1 MAMDVPRKDANRRK
15 WMRRLIPIAILVTVV
30 PGVTWVLAHLKPAA
44 PLVES
49 GSVWPG
55 EVQRGP
61 MVINVRGLGTL
72 VAEDLLYLA
81 AATEGRVEKI
91 HLRPGANVTPDTV
104 ILTLSNDELLQTALD
119 AEYTVKMGEATLQDL
134 RVQLNSQTLT
144 QRAEMSRLETEFN
157 QAKLRLAR
165 DEKLFAE
172 GLIIALTYNIV
183 KSNAEDLGKRLEIE
197 QERLR
202 IRKEAVEA
210 QLAVKAAEIDK
221 YKAMLELRK
230 SQVAK
235 LQVRA
240 TVDGV
245 LQELPGPT
253 VGSTLQVGQRV
264 GAGTVLA
271 KVAQP
276 TRLKAELKVAET
288 QVTDVR
294 VGQVAEIDTRN
305 GFIPGRVSRIDPAAR
320 EGTVVVDVRLEGEL
334 PPGARPDLSV
344 DGVITIQRLNDVVF
358 VGRPAFGQPNSTV
371 TMFKYD
377 PDGRGATRVQVKLG
391 RTSVNTIEVTQGLNV
406 GDKVILSDMSA
417 WDAHDRI
424 RLR

>member
-15 WMRRLIPIAILVTVV
+15 WIRRIVPVLILITVV
-30 PGVTWVLAHLKPAA
+30 PGVTWMLARLKPAA
-44 PLVES
+44 PLVEG

-55 EVQRGP
+55 EVQRGQ
-61 MVINVRGLGTL
+61 MVRKVRGLGTL
-72 VAEDLLYLA
+72 VAEDLLFLA
-81 AATEGRVEKI
+81 ATTEGRVEKI
-91 HLRPGANVTPDTV
+91 HLRPGALVQPNSL
-104 ILTLSNDELLQTALD
+104 ILTLSNDELLQSTLD
-119 AEYTVKMGEATLQDL
+119 AEYTVKMAEAALKDL

-144 QRAEMSRLETEFN
+144 QKAELSRLETDYN

-172 GLIIALTYNIV
+172 GLIIALNYNIV
-183 KSNAEDLGKRLEIE
+183 KSNAEDLEKRLQIE
-197 QERLR
+197 QERLH
-202 IRKEAVEA
+202 IRQEAVEA

-221 YKAMLELRK
+221 YKAMYELKK
-230 SQVAK
+230 SQVSR

-240 TVDGV
+240 GAVGV

-253 VGSTLQVGQRV
+253 PGTTLQQGQRV
-264 GAGTVLA
+264 SAGTVLA

-288 QVTDVR
+288 QVPDVR
-294 VGQVAEIDTRN
+294 IGQLAEIDTRN
-305 GFIPGRVSRIDPAAR
+305 GIIQGRVSRIDPAAR
-320 EGTVVVDVRLEGEL
+320 EGTVVVDVRLEGTL
-334 PPGARPDLSV
+334 PQSARPDLSV
-344 DGVITIQRLNDVVF
+344 DGEIEIEKLNDVLF

-371 TMFKYD
+371 SMFKYD
-377 PDGRGATRVQVKLG
+377 PDGLGATRIQVKLG
-391 RTSVNTIEVTQGLNV
+391 RHSVNTIEVLQGLNV

>member
-1 MAMDVPRKDANRRK
+1 
-15 WMRRLIPIAILVTVV
+15 
-30 PGVTWVLAHLKPAA
+30 
-44 PLVES
+44 
-49 GSVWPG
+49 
-55 EVQRGP
+55 
-61 MVINVRGLGTL
+61 
-72 VAEDLLYLA
+72 LYLA
-81 AATEGRVEKI
+81 ATTEGRVEKI
-91 HLRPGANVTPDTV
+91 HQRPGATVTTDTV
-104 ILTLSNDELLQTALD
+104 IITLSNDELLQSALD
-119 AEYTVKMGEATLQDL
+119 AEYTVKMGEATLKDL
-134 RVQLNSQTLT
+134 KVQLDSQTLT
-144 QRAEMSRLETEFN
+144 QRAEMSRLETEYN

-202 IRKEAVEA
+202 IRREAVEA

-240 TVDGV
+240 GVDGV

-253 VGSTLQVGQRV
+253 VGSTLQIGQRV

-276 TRLKAELKVAET
+276 SRLKAELKVAET
-288 QVTDVR
+288 QVTEVR
-294 VGQVAEIDTRN
+294 AGQYAEIDTRN
-305 GFIPGRVSRIDPAAR
+305 GVIPGRVSRIDPAAR
-320 EGTVVVDVRLEGEL
+320 EGTVVVDVRLEGDL

-344 DGVITIQRLNDVVF
+344 DGVIEIQRLNDVVF

-377 PDGRGATRVQVKLG
+377 PDGRGASRVQVKLG
-391 RTSVNTIEVTQGLNV
+391 RTSVNTIEVVQGLHV